1 MKVIFLED
9 VPNVGEKGQIKDV
22 AAGYARNYLIP
33 KGLAQRVTPGH
44 LKDLKM
50 QDEARAKKTAKAIKA
65 AESVAAKLA
74 GKDVSIKVKAGEA
87 GRLFG
92 SVTSADIA
100 QALAAAGIKVD
111 KKKIEL
117 EEYIKS
123 LGSYTVQIK
132 LHPEVTASVN
142 VVVEEADED

>member
-1 MKVIFLED
+1 M
-9 VPNVGEKGQIKDV
+9 GEKGEIKDV

-33 KGLAQRVTPGH
+33 KGLAQRATPGR

-50 QDEARAKKTAKAIKA
+50 QAEAKAKKTAKAVQA
-65 AESVAAKLA
+65 AEKMAAKLE
-74 GKDVSIKVKAGEA
+74 GKQVAIKVKAGEE

-100 QALAAAGIKVD
+100 QALAKQGIKVD

-117 EEYIKS
+117 GDYIKS
-123 LGSYTVQIK
+123 LGDYTVQIK
-132 LHPEVTASVN
+132 LHPEVAASVN
-142 VVVEEADED
+142 VIVEKIEED

>member
-50 QDEARAKKTAKAIKA
+50 QDEAKAKKTAKAIKA

>member
-1 MKVIFLED
+1 VKVIFLEE
-9 VPNVGEKGQIKDV
+9 VPNVGEKGEIKDV

-33 KGLAQRVTPGH
+33 KGLAQRATPGR

-50 QDEARAKKTAKAIKA
+50 QAEAKARKTAKEIQA
-65 AESVAAKLA
+65 AQKIVAKLA
-74 GKDVSIKVKAGEA
+74 GKQVNIKVKAGEE

-100 QALAAAGIKVD
+100 QALVAQGIKVD

-117 EEYIKS
+117 GDYIKS
-123 LGSYTVQIK
+123 LGDYTVQIK
-132 LHPEVTASVN
+132 LHPEVAASIN
-142 VVVEEADED
+142 VIVEKAEEE

>member
-50 QDEARAKKTAKAIKA
+50 QDEVRAKKTAKAIKA

-100 QALAAAGIKVD
+100 QALAAQGIKVD

>member
-33 KGLAQRVTPGH
+33 KGLAQQVTAGH

-50 QDEARAKKTAKAIKA
+50 QDEARAKKAAKKLKA
-65 AESVAAKLA
+65 AEDLAAKLLE
-74 GKDVSIKVKAGEA
+74 KKVVIKVKAGE
-87 GRLFG
+87 GDRLFG

-100 QALAAAGIKVD
+100 QALASSGIKVN
-111 KKKIEL
+111 KKKIDLVEP
-117 EEYIKS
+117 IKA
-123 LGSYTVQIK
+123 LGDYTVQIK
-132 LHPEVTASVN
+132 LHPEVTSSVQ
-142 VVVEEADED
+142 VLVEKKE